1 MKLQAIRIQNY
12 KSFRDSGWLEL
23 GKLTLLLGYNSNGK
37 STILKALDL
46 LRKCCDCQQ
55 MGLETPPFTPEQE
68 TDGSFGDILFQGK
81 SKSAKAIT
89 FSLRFFNDQKNAED
103 DFNYSDTL
111 EVTISARFNKTRT
124 SSYIH
129 YASVKMDGQMVYE
142 AEMDESGAGTASVKG
157 IAGTVSPLFKIQN
170 TFFFVSRP
178 EIMNDSQLSGVAMR
192 ISGNV
197 NLSLVEFAGNLEYI
211 MPVRSTPSRSMSLSA
226 ITTA

>member
-89 FSLRFFNDQKNAED
+89 FF
-103 DFNYSDTL
+103 
-111 EVTISARFNKTRT
+111 SA
-124 SSYIH
+124 
-129 YASVKMDGQMVYE
+129 
-142 AEMDESGAGTASVKG
+142 
-157 IAGTVSPLFKIQN
+157 LFQ
-170 TFFFVSRP
+170 
-178 EIMNDSQLSGVAMR
+178 
-192 ISGNV
+192 
-197 NLSLVEFAGNLEYI
+197 
-211 MPVRSTPSRSMSLSA
+211 
-226 ITTA
+226 